1 MSIDMSTAFHSLQ
14 ATQSDLRDAVQ
25 VLIEVAYKAMTILP
39 KLTPFFWA
47 SYPF

>member
-1 MSIDMSTAFHSLQ
+1 MAFHSLQ
-14 ATQSDLRDAVQ
+14 AIHSDLRDV
-25 VLIEVAYKAMTILP
+25 VRLLVKVAYKAMTIFP